1 MHKSI
6 MQRYIMK
13 PKLAETEK
21 DILAVLAKNGLKW
34 SAVQSFQN
42 GFRISNVKMK
52 FNNKILNS
60 VRESGSDVN
69 TALRISKIRISKD
82 VEMVIDKDSV
92 LVQYNNGS
100 LF

>member
-1 MHKSI
+1 
-6 MQRYIMK
+6 MK

-69 TALRISKIRISKD
+69 TALRISKIRISKNI
-82 VEMVIDKDSV
+82 EMVIDKDAI